1 MARVIYA
8 QRPVDD
14 MSAEEQRAEYNDMRA
29 REELWHRLKTAIK
42 LECEEDETPI
52 VLMMLERWV
61 LLDQYRLPPEDAAH
75 AKKRLNKLR
84 IALDKLETTAYMGS
98 RAREKA
104 ERAFATKA
112 TDCAQ
117 SWAANAYGV
126 PGANFNAN
134 ENAWIKASPANAVEE
149 CFGPAMPAPDL
160 SSARTTRTR
169 RKDALRAAL
178 GEDEHEERSAP
189 SAATLGG
196 GTESRKRRVIL
207 RVSSND
213 NGESRKRAR
222 VETPS
227 SDSGEDVLSGASSED
242 EDEGEDEVA
251 GESNGASKP
260 PASTEDG
267 IVDGSEAYIACVRCR
282 KRGHKC
288 RVRLVERAPRV
299 PGACARC
306 SAQKEKC
313 EGAVWKAPES
323 PQAASPNALRAVG
336 ASVGDLDGPNV
347 SSRVLSLELAVAGL
361 GDKVD
366 VLGAQLQRV
375 EDMLKVVISAVA
387 PASSS

>member
-8 QRPVDD
+8 QRPIDD
-14 MSAEEQRAEYNDMRA
+14 MSAEEQRAEYDDICA
-29 REELWHRLKTAIK
+29 REELWQRLKVAIK
-42 LECEEDETPI
+42 VDCEKDETPI
-52 VLMMLERWV
+52 VLAMLERWI
-61 LLDQYRLPPEDAAH
+61 LLDQYRLPPQDAAH
-75 AKKRLNKLR
+75 AKSRLGELR
-84 IALDKLETTAYMGS
+84 TALDTLETTYASS
-98 RAREKA
+98 RARDAA
-104 ERAFATKA
+104 ERSFATAA

-117 SWAANAYGV
+117 SWAANANGV

-134 ENAWIKASPANAVEE
+134 ERAWIRARPANAVEE

-160 SSARTTRTR
+160 SNARANRNR

-178 GEDEHEERSAP
+178 GEDEQGAGPAP
-189 SAATLGG
+189 SATSSGG
-196 GTESRKRRVIL
+196 ATESRKRRVIL
-207 RVSSND
+207 RVAPND
-213 NGESRKRAR
+213 NDSREPRKRAR

-227 SDSGEDVLSGASSED
+227 SGSGEDVSSGASSE
-242 EDEGEDEVA
+242 GEDEV
-251 GESNGASKP
+251 GSKSDGASKP

-323 PQAASPNALRAVG
+323 PQAASPNAPHAVG
-336 ASVGDLDGPNV
+336 ASVGDLDGSNV

-375 EDMLKVVISAVA
+375 EEMLKVVVAAVA
-387 PASSS
+387 PTPSS